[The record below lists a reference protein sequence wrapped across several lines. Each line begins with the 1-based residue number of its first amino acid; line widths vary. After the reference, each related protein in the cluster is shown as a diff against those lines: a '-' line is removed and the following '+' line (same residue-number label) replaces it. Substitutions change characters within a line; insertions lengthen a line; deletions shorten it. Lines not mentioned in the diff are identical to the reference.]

1 MESIEEPVP
10 LTASR
15 IAIDHFVRELAGHA
29 TQEDQPETV
38 VIFHDAC
45 YGHRF
50 SRQKATKAMLSMIV
64 ERPERIHASILGAS
78 TAYVRLGAHHA
89 GGTHAP
95 HPHRTTVFPPPFRI
109 NRSDRT
115 LDIMSSF
122 VTNVHGTA
130 WMSELRSM
138 CDAAPERLASGA
150 KELERTNPALH
161 SDKHKLHEGDLY
173 LASESIHAFQGALGG
188 IADAVDAVFQPSRTS
203 RAFVA
208 VRPPGHHC
216 SADHPSG
223 FCWLNNVHVGIE
235 YAAQTH
241 GLTHAAIFDFDLHH
255 GDGSQAIAWDRN
267 SKNNI
272 KRLNAKP
279 TTKLKLGPDIG
290 YYSLHDINSYPCEMG
305 DDEKVQA
312 ASLCIDNAH
321 NQSIWNVHLLPWK
334 NEEDFW
340 RLYEDR
346 YLVLIEKARA
356 FLEHQAARIREEKK
370 VVPKAA
376 IFLSAGFDAS
386 EWESPGMQRHK
397 VNVPTEFYAR
407 FTQDVVRLAQE
418 IGSECDGRVISVL
431 EGGYSDRAL
440 CSGVLSHL
448 SGLCTAPTKSSGQS
462 GSQAADDLSSR
473 LGGMSLVDEAE
484 QQHKSYQK
492 DWWSLTNLTALEQ
505 KINPTPPPQAKK
517 SRTGPQPTYATPTES
532 FAYKVVDANKFAR
545 SVSGTM
551 REAPIP
557 TRPPT
562 PPPPEVDWVVATQ
575 ELSKLLIPTDRQTK
589 SFNAD
594 ELAVTRIKKERE
606 STTPTEST
614 APLRQLRDRRGKAP
628 VNGEDTPGDD
638 KEMFRAVSR
647 SSRRETIDVLPS
659 DHSKPAPARRASR
672 RLSAGSNLGNPS
684 AELDPDAPP
693 VPALPNVNDAKSA
706 PLQPSPQDAPKPRV
720 ASRSRKTDI
729 LPSQARAPISKPM
742 SSKPSNTMLANK
754 SNSTKSSD
762 VDSLTSGLKKITL
775 KVSTTR
781 EQHDLK
787 QKEKLDA
794 ERRARALKGAETR
807 RLNAAA
813 KKATDGND
821 GAPGKLSRV
830 GGPLHS
836 GNHPAA
842 PRPPA
847 GVTGV
852 VAPGPIQ
859 PAPATKHDSLVSD
872 PPAIISV
879 DHRPLPVFDEFVTA
893 PSVIDTAP
901 AIAPVHP
908 SGMPSSQYL
917 MPEPPMV
924 TYPNEPG
931 SDIALPRWSLSFDSA
946 AVTQA
951 MPELASSPVEPIGAQ
966 AMPQLSEAT
975 FPDRLPH
982 NSNAVQ
988 LPHSVVPTVGPLPGR
1003 APAVRPTALPVWTS
1017 SGHIPFANDSKIPRS
1032 PPKSPHKQ

>member
-10 LTASR
+10 LTASQ
-15 IAIDHFVRELAGHA
+15 IAIDHFVRELACHV
-29 TQEDQPETV
+29 TQEDQSETV

-64 ERPERIHASILGAS
+64 ERPERIHASVLGAS

-89 GGTHAP
+89 GGQHAP
-95 HPHRTTVFPPPFRI
+95 HPHRTTVSPPPFKI
-109 NRSDRT
+109 KRSDRV

-138 CDAAPERLASGA
+138 CEAAPERLASGA
-150 KELERTNPALH
+150 KELERTNPALN

-188 IADAVDAVFQPSRTS
+188 VADAVDAVFQPSRTS

-235 YAAQTH
+235 YAAQTY

-267 SKNNI
+267 SKNNA

-321 NQSIWNVHLLPWK
+321 NQSIWNIHLLPWK
-334 NEEDFW
+334 NEDDFW

-346 YLVLIEKARA
+346 YAVLIEKARA

-370 VVPKAA
+370 VTPKAA

-418 IGSECDGRVISVL
+418 TGSECEGRVVSVL

-448 SGLCTAPTKSSGQS
+448 SGLCTAPIKSSEGT

-473 LGGMSLVDEAE
+473 LGGMSLIDGAE
-484 QQHKSYQK
+484 QQKKNYQK
-492 DWWSLTNLTALEQ
+492 DWWSLANLTALEQ
-505 KINPTPPPQAKK
+505 KINPPPPPQAKK

-575 ELSKLLIPTDRQTK
+575 ELSKLLIPIDRQTK
-589 SFNAD
+589 SFTAE
-594 ELAVTRIKKERE
+594 ELTVTRVKKERE
-606 STTPTEST
+606 STTPTESI

-628 VNGEDTPGDD
+628 TNGEELPRDD

-659 DHSKPAPARRASR
+659 DHSMPAPARRASR

-684 AELDPDAPP
+684 AELDSDAPP
-693 VPALPNVNDAKSA
+693 VPALPSVNVARSVPA
-706 PLQPSPQDAPKPRV
+706 QAGPPDAPKPRV

-729 LPSQARAPISKPM
+729 LPSQIRAPAAKPM
-742 SSKPSNTMLANK
+742 SSKPSNTMLATK
-754 SNSTKSSD
+754 SNSAKSND
-762 VDSLTSGLKKITL
+762 VDSLTSGFKKVTL

-807 RLNAAA
+807 RLNAA

-821 GAPGKLSRV
+821 GAPGKLSKV
-830 GGPLHS
+830 GGLPQT
-836 GNHPAA
+836 AA
-842 PRPPA
+842 HQVVSRPPTS
-847 GVTGV
+847 VPGV
-852 VAPGPIQ
+852 VAPGTIQ
-859 PAPATKHDSLVSD
+859 PAPAPKHDSIVSN
-872 PPAIISV
+872 PPAITAHDYRSI
-879 DHRPLPVFDEFVTA
+879 PVYDEPAIV
-893 PSVIDTAP
+893 PSITNTAP
-901 AIAPVHP
+901 AIVPAHP
-908 SGMPSSQYL
+908 SGMPSSHYL

-946 AVTQA
+946 AV
-951 MPELASSPVEPIGAQ
+951 AQ
-966 AMPQLSEAT
+966 AMP
-975 FPDRLPH
+975 D
-982 NSNAVQ
+982 
-988 LPHSVVPTVGPLPGR
+988 VVPSPVQPNGAQTMPQAYDAGTLGQPPQSSSAIPLQYSVAPTAGPPPER
-1003 APAVRPTALPVWTS
+1003 IPAVRPTALPVWTS

>member
-1 MESIEEPVP
+1 MESIEEPIP
-10 LTASR
+10 LTASQ
-15 IAIDHFVRELAGHA
+15 IAIDHFARELASHA
-29 TQEDQPETV
+29 TQEEQPETV

-50 SRQKATKAMLSMIV
+50 SRQKATKTMLSMIV

-89 GGTHAP
+89 GGKNAP
-95 HPHRTTVFPPPFRI
+95 HPNKVTASTPPFRI
-109 NRSDRT
+109 NRSDRS

-138 CDAAPERLASGA
+138 CEAAPERLASGA
-150 KELERTNPALH
+150 KELERTNPALQ
-161 SDKHKLHEGDLY
+161 SDSHKLHEGDLY

-188 IADAVDAVFQPSRTS
+188 VADAVDAVFQPSKTS

-216 SADHPSG
+216 STDHPSG

-235 YAAQTH
+235 YAAQTY

-267 SKNNI
+267 SKNNA

-279 TTKLKLGPDIG
+279 STKQKLGPDIG

-321 NQSIWNVHLLPWK
+321 NQSIWNIHLLPWK
-334 NEEDFW
+334 DEDEFW

-356 FLEHQAARIREEKK
+356 FLQHHAARIREEKK
-370 VVPKAA
+370 VAPKAA

-407 FTQDVVRLAQE
+407 FTQDLVKLAQE
-418 IGSECDGRVISVL
+418 AGSECNGRVISVL

-448 SGLCTAPTKSSGQS
+448 SGLCTAPTTASVNP
-462 GSQAADDLSSR
+462 SQHSDDLSSR
-473 LGGMSLVDEAE
+473 LGGMTLNNGAE
-484 QQHKSYQK
+484 QKPTYRK
-492 DWWSLTNLTALEQ
+492 DWWSLNNLTALEQ
-505 KINPTPPPQAKK
+505 KINPPPPPQAKK
-517 SRTGPQPTYATPTES
+517 GRAGPQPTYATPTES

-575 ELSKLLIPTDRQTK
+575 ELSKLLIPTERQTR
-589 SFNAD
+589 SFTAE
-594 ELAVTRIKKERE
+594 ELAVTRSKKERE
-606 STTPTEST
+606 STTPVEST
-614 APLRQLRDRRGKAP
+614 APLRQLRDRRSKAP
-628 VNGEDTPGDD
+628 THGDGSAGD
-638 KEMFRAVSR
+638 ESDMYRAISR
-647 SSRRETIDVLPS
+647 SSRRETIDFVPS
-659 DHSKPAPARRASR
+659 DHSMPAPPRRASR
-672 RLSAGSNLGNPS
+672 RLSAGSNLGASS
-684 AELDPDAPP
+684 AEVDPEAPP
-693 VPALPNVNDAKSA
+693 VPALPSINVATPTPAQSSAADA
-706 PLQPSPQDAPKPRV
+706 QKPRV
-720 ASRSRKTDI
+720 VSKSRKTDI
-729 LPSQARAPISKPM
+729 LPSRGPTPTSRPLPA
-742 SSKPSNTMLANK
+742 KPSNPVLTSK
-754 SNSTKSSD
+754 SNSAKSNND
-762 VDSLTSGLKKITL
+762 VDSLTSGMKKITL

-781 EQHDLK
+781 EQHDMK

-813 KKATDGND
+813 KKAAGGQDGVPSKPIKV
-821 GAPGKLSRV
+821 GALLQTGQSQV
-830 GGPLHS
+830 AS
-836 GNHPAA
+836 
-842 PRPPA
+842 RPPPR
-847 GVTGV
+847 
-852 VAPGPIQ
+852 APSTVSRFDQ
-859 PAPATKHDSLVSD
+859 TTNTTKHDSLVSN
-872 PPAIISV
+872 PPALAPEETIT
-879 DHRPLPVFDEFVTA
+879 LPVFDEF
-893 PSVIDTAP
+893 PSAEDIINTGSGIPHEQPLTAP
-901 AIAPVHP
+901 ASHL
-908 SGMPSSQYL
+908 L

-924 TYPNEPG
+924 TYANEPG

-946 AVTQA
+946 AVAQV
-951 MPELASSPVEPIGAQ
+951 MPDIAPSPVEPSDAHMTTQSSGMDSSSRQ
-966 AMPQLSEAT
+966 QQSGNMVPPQ
-975 FPDRLPH
+975 
-982 NSNAVQ
+982 SNIAPVAA
-988 LPHSVVPTVGPLPGR
+988 PLPPK
-1003 APAVRPTALPVWTS
+1003 AAVRPTQLPVWTS
-1017 SGHIPFANDSKIPRS
+1017 SGHIPFASDSKIPRS
-1032 PPKSPHKQ
+1032 PPKSQR

>member
-1 MESIEEPVP
+1 
-10 LTASR
+10 
-15 IAIDHFVRELAGHA
+15 
-29 TQEDQPETV
+29 
-38 VIFHDAC
+38 
-45 YGHRF
+45 
-50 SRQKATKAMLSMIV
+50 
-64 ERPERIHASILGAS
+64 
-78 TAYVRLGAHHA
+78 
-89 GGTHAP
+89 
-95 HPHRTTVFPPPFRI
+95 
-109 NRSDRT
+109 
-115 LDIMSSF
+115 
-122 VTNVHGTA
+122 
-130 WMSELRSM
+130 MSELRSM
-138 CDAAPERLASGA
+138 CEAAPERLASGA
-150 KELERTNPALH
+150 KELERANPALN

-188 IADAVDAVFQPSRTS
+188 VADAVDAVFQPSKTS

-235 YAAQTH
+235 YAAQTY

-334 NEEDFW
+334 NEDDFW

-356 FLEHQAARIREEKK
+356 FLEYQAARVREEKK
-370 VVPKAA
+370 VNPKAA

-418 IGSECDGRVISVL
+418 TGSECEGRVISVL

-448 SGLCTAPTKSSGQS
+448 SGLCTAPIKSSDNPV
-462 GSQAADDLSSR
+462 SQYADDLSSR
-473 LGGMSLVDEAE
+473 LGGMSLTDGAE
-484 QQHKSYQK
+484 QQKKSYQK

-589 SFNAD
+589 SFTAD
-594 ELAVTRIKKERE
+594 ELAVTRVKKERE

-628 VNGEDTPGDD
+628 VHGEISPGDD

-647 SSRRETIDVLPS
+647 SSRRETIDVLPL

-684 AELDPDAPP
+684 ADLDPDAPP
-693 VPALPNVNDAKSA
+693 VPALPNVNEAKSVPA
-706 PLQPSPQDAPKPRV
+706 QPSPPDVPKPRV

-742 SSKPSNTMLANK
+742 SSKPSNNMLANK
-754 SNSTKSSD
+754 SNVAKSHD
-762 VDSLTSGLKKITL
+762 VDGLTSGLKKVTL

-813 KKATDGND
+813 KKTTDGND
-821 GAPGKLSRV
+821 GVPGKLSKVGVPRQTGIHSAVSRV
-830 GGPLHS
+830 PTGGS
-836 GNHPAA
+836 
-842 PRPPA
+842 
-847 GVTGV
+847 GV
-852 VAPGPIQ
+852 VPPNTTQ
-859 PAPATKHDSLVSD
+859 SAPATKHDSLVSD
-872 PPAIISV
+872 PPVLIA
-879 DHRPLPVFDEFVTA
+879 DDPRPRPVFDEFTTA

-901 AIAPVHP
+901 AIAPAQP
-908 SGMPSSQYL
+908 PGMPSSHYL

-924 TYPNEPG
+924 TYPNEPE
-931 SDIALPRWSLSFDSA
+931 SDIALPRWSISFDSA
-946 AVTQA
+946 AV
-951 MPELASSPVEPIGAQ
+951 AQ
-966 AMPQLSEAT
+966 AMPDIAPSPMESSGAQPMLQYSGAAHLDHRRQGE
-975 FPDRLPH
+975 
-982 NSNAVQ
+982 NAIPVQ
-988 LPHSVVPTVGPLPGR
+988 HSVAPTAGPSPGKI
-1003 APAVRPTALPVWTS
+1003 PAVRPTALPVWTS